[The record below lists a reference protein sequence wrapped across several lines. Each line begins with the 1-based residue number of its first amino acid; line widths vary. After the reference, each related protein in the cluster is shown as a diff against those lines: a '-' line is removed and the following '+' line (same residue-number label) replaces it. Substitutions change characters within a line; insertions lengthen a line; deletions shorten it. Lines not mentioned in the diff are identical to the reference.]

1 MTYISNE
8 ETCVKY
14 ALRDASGNSMY
25 GDTFVPVLRHPICA
39 WAGLRPALGQHTS
52 AEHAALKRWAGGA
65 STLVEMGVAE
75 GVSARALRE
84 AMKADARLFLV
95 DPFHLSRVPALNFM
109 KRVAMRNVRAGGPGK
124 VIWIQRF
131 SHEAVVG
138 WNEPIDLL
146 FIDGDHAEE
155 AVERDWREWS
165 PFVRSGGVALFHDAC
180 LFQGG
185 WTTAEYG
192 PVRFANRFFRSGK
205 AAGWRIVEE
214 VDSLLVLERAS

>member
-1 MTYISNE
+1 
-8 ETCVKY
+8 
-14 ALRDASGNSMY
+14 
-25 GDTFVPVLRHPICA
+25 
-39 WAGLRPALGQHTS
+39 
-52 AEHAALKRWAGGA
+52 
-65 STLVEMGVAE
+65 MGVAE

-165 PFVRSGGVALFHDAC
+165 PFVRPGGVALFHDAC